1 MGMTLKTVFL
11 NYFFSRYITA
21 EEASGVDRAK
31 RDVNVASVEKDIR
44 YLIILTGPISTS
56 LPTVLCFT

>member
-44 YLIILTGPISTS
+44 YLIILTGSVSTALPIV
-56 LPTVLCFT
+56 PFFT